1 MPRILVVEDEAM
13 NVEILTRLLSRNG
26 HDVVVAS
33 NKNDAIAE
41 IQSAP
46 PELVLMDIGIP
57 NADGEAVNDMG
68 GLEATRWIKA
78 NDDTK
83 SIPVIAISAYAMLDE
98 KKRFLQAGCDDVQ
111 SKPFDFTSLLNTINN
126 QLARKAR

>member
-1 MPRILVVEDEAM
+1 MARILVVEDEAM
-13 NVEILTRLLSRNG
+13 NVEILTRLLSRYR

-33 NKNDAIAE
+33 SKGDAIAA

-46 PELVLMDIGIP
+46 PDLVLMDIGIP
-57 NADGEAVNDMG
+57 NAEGETVNDQG
-68 GLEATRWIKA
+68 GLEATGWIKA
-78 NDDTK
+78 NEATR

-111 SKPFDFTSLLNTINN
+111 SKPFDFTALMNTINTHLVR
-126 QLARKAR
+126 QS